1 MINLDNDV
9 LNKER
14 RKLFPKID
22 TLSNKFSLNT
32 MNFLKKQNPF
42 KFYRSFYFK
51 HIKNY
56 EKKQARLKSS
66 KSVSFLKML
75 SKTQNYFFSVPIQYN
90 SSNENNEIKSHMDL
104 ELNKFLYKSKMNIRQ
119 NESAQNI
126 SEINYI
132 DFLKNKALIN
142 LYKSLRKT
150 KKSRNIKTN
159 EKKENKQ
166 SLYNNANKSCI
177 NLYMKNINN
186 KINDTVKNNNDYN
199 YKKLQKLNIK
209 NNKFMYN
216 NKLKH
221 DDFNFNK
228 QKYEE
233 TKEDK
238 KFNIKFIKNKN
249 NSLNED
255 NKNQK
260 NKNKLLASSDNIYKA
275 NIYWSN
281 LRRPIVIYNSNF
293 S

>member
-1 MINLDNDV
+1 M
-9 LNKER
+9 
-14 RKLFPKID
+14 
-22 TLSNKFSLNT
+22 
-32 MNFLKKQNPF
+32 
-42 KFYRSFYFK
+42 
-51 HIKNY
+51 
-56 EKKQARLKSS
+56 
-66 KSVSFLKML
+66 
-75 SKTQNYFFSVPIQYN
+75 
-90 SSNENNEIKSHMDL
+90 
-104 ELNKFLYKSKMNIRQ
+104 
-119 NESAQNI
+119 
-126 SEINYI
+126 
-132 DFLKNKALIN
+132 IN

-166 SLYNNANKSCI
+166 SLYNNTNKSCI
-177 NLYMKNINN
+177 NLYKKNINN
-186 KINDTVKNNNDYN
+186 KIKDTVKNNNNYN
-199 YKKLQKLNIK
+199 YKKLQKLHIK
-209 NNKFMYN
+209 NNKFIYN

-221 DDFNFNK
+221 DEFNFNK

-233 TKEDK
+233 TKEEK

-260 NKNKLLASSDNIYKA
+260 NKNKLLASSDNIHKA

>member
-42 KFYRSFYFK
+42 KFYRSFYLK

-166 SLYNNANKSCI
+166 SLYNNTNKSCI
-177 NLYMKNINN
+177 NLYKENINN
-186 KINDTVKNNNDYN
+186 KIKDTVKNNNNYN
-199 YKKLQKLNIK
+199 YKKLQKLHIK

-233 TKEDK
+233 TKEEK